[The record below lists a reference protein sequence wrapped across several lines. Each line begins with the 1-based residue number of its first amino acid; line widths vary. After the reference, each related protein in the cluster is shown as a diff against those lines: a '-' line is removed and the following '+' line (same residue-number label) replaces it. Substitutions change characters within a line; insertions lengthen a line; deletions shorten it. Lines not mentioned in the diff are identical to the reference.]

1 MRVRS
6 KRLKKLSRCFVEDSF
21 VNMIRNR
28 KRFSGNEWN
37 GEKEEESEKKRRRE
51 MRERERKEKKRFLSS
66 IIIATKSESTT

>member
-28 KRFSGNEWN
+28 RRFSGNEWN

-51 MRERERKEKKRFLSS
+51 MRERERKKRFLSS
-66 IIIATKSESTT
+66 IIVATKSESTT